1 MFTHPL
7 MVLLAQTRFVGEGH
21 PMSGLDP
28 SLLGGPSLYQGAGRF
43 REPATAP
50 RTGLPAEASDEPA
63 DADDAAAADAPRP
76 LAATGAP
83 RAGSSARGGRRS
95 RTAPPMT
102 IAERRRAERRRQEED
117 Q

>member
-1 MFTHPL
+1 

-63 DADDAAAADAPRP
+63 DDAAADDAPRP
-76 LAATGAP
+76 LVATGAP

>member
-1 MFTHPL
+1 
-7 MVLLAQTRFVGEGH
+7 
-21 PMSGLDP
+21 MSGLDP

-43 REPATAP
+43 REPA
-50 RTGLPAEASDEPA
+50 TGLPAEASDEPA

>member
-1 MFTHPL
+1 
-7 MVLLAQTRFVGEGH
+7 
-21 PMSGLDP
+21 MSGLDP

-50 RTGLPAEASDEPA
+50 RTGLPAEASDEP
-63 DADDAAAADAPRP
+63 AADAPRP